1 MGREPFCFI
10 FRPQFFAASSA
21 AFFALIAF
29 AKLPAADI
37 FARAMP
43 ELEPPD
49 THYVSFAQ
57 GWLELG
63 DVAAA
68 RADLERVSVA
78 AREHPEVLAVR
89 WGILAEERRWAEAL
103 AVAAELIKVAPE
115 VPAGWINQ
123 AFALHELKGTAE
135 ARLQLL
141 TVVKKFPR
149 VSIIPYNLACYA
161 CQLGD
166 LHESIAW
173 LAKASAIAG
182 KNEIKQMAL
191 ADRDLEPLWPAI
203 IKL

>member
-1 MGREPFCFI
+1 
-10 FRPQFFAASSA
+10 
-21 AFFALIAF
+21 
-29 AKLPAADI
+29 
-37 FARAMP
+37 MP